1 MKIALTVWNGR
12 IAPVFDVAGRLLIV
26 DDGQDLKDG
35 MECVM
40 AETECLPARITRLKR
55 LGADILVCGAISRPA
70 RMLAENQGIRIH
82 GFISGDLEDV
92 FEAWRNNKLDHESFA
107 MPGCARRHHC
117 CRRRKFKM

>member
-26 DDGQDLKDG
+26 DEGQDLKDG

-40 AETECLPARITRLKR
+40 AEMECLPVRITRLKR
-55 LGADILVCGAISRPA
+55 LGVDVLVCGAISRPA
-70 RMLAENQGIRIH
+70 RMLAESQGIRLH
-82 GFISGDLEDV
+82 GFISGNLEDV

-107 MPGCARRHHC
+107 MPGCAHRHHC
-117 CRRRKFKM
+117 CRRRKMKM